1 MWDPRGFILLD
12 LERVSSHQLLV
23 LTDQDV
29 LPNVV
34 PQPEPGLRL
43 PEGGRG
49 RLASHPL
56 PTPSPMPFMF
66 PSSFRGMLGLE
77 ASVGAM
83 LACWGPAA
91 PSL

>member
-1 MWDPRGFILLD
+1 MWDPWGFILLD
-12 LERVSSHQLLV
+12 LEHVSSHQLLV

-34 PQPEPGLRL
+34 PQPEWGVRL

-49 RLASHPL
+49 RLASLPP
-56 PTPSPMPFMF
+56 PTPSPMPSMF
-66 PSSFRGMLGLE
+66 PSSFRGTLGLE
-77 ASVGAM
+77 ASVGTM
-83 LACWGPAA
+83 LACWGLAA